1 MNKILAASLLAAAG
15 LASTSAVAADS
26 YSLSVSATVLG
37 RCVFT
42 QAVGQT
48 LTLTNTL
55 GGIDPSSATNAT
67 GNATITYKCTKGQA
81 PAFSANT
88 GANDGGTGTNRV
100 SDGTNFMVYTLG
112 LTSGGAG
119 TGFGAAENKTLT
131 VAGTIVPAQFQN
143 AAVGTYSDTVT
154 INVTP

>member
-1 MNKILAASLLAAAG
+1 MNKLLAASLLAAG
-15 LASTSAVAADS
+15 LVSSASAIAADS
-26 YSLSVSATVLG
+26 YSLAVSATVLG

-42 QAVGQT
+42 QAAGAT

-67 GNATITYKCTKGQA
+67 GNATVTYKCTKGQA
-81 PAFSANT
+81 PAFAANT

-100 SDGTNFMVYTLG
+100 ANGTNYMVYTMT

-131 VAGTIVPAQFQN
+131 VAGSMVPAQFQN
-143 AAVGTYSDTVT
+143 AAVGTYTDTVT

>member
-1 MNKILAASLLAAAG
+1 MNKLLAVSMLAAG
-15 LASTSAVAADS
+15 LASTSAIAADS

-42 QAVGQT
+42 QAAGQT
-48 LTLTNTL
+48 LTLTNTV

-67 GNATITYKCTKGQA
+67 GNATLTYKCTKGQA

-100 SDGTNFMVYTLG
+100 ANGTNYMVYTLG

-119 TGFGAAENKTLT
+119 TGFGAAETKTLT
-131 VAGTIVPAQFQN
+131 VAGTILPAQFQN
-143 AAVGTYSDTVT
+143 AAAGTYTDTVT

>member
-1 MNKILAASLLAAAG
+1 MNKLLAVSMLAAG
-15 LASTSAVAADS
+15 LASTSAIAADS

-42 QAVGQT
+42 QAAGQT

-81 PAFSANT
+81 PAFTTNL
-88 GANDGGTGTNRV
+88 GANEGGTGSNRV
-100 SDGTNFMVYTLG
+100 TDGTGFMVYTVG

-119 TGFGAAENKTLT
+119 TGFGAAENKTLS

-143 AAVGTYSDTVT
+143 ATVGTYTDTVT